1 MQTQKDQQHQKE
13 KAKEKEKAN
22 ANAKQEN
29 QYYVDLRKKIED
41 DYDALGV
48 INDYLTVDIDI
59 QSAAIVYDLSTV
71 LTHIN
76 NHELLNIYGVLL
88 FDIYGNFNLFKPLPS
103 RVKFQN
109 FMNFTQDIEIP
120 EDIICSDRRLYI
132 YEFFQWSENI
142 IDKIFLGKIN
152 KRQIDNIREL
162 FLSIKPCDIP
172 IINDIL
178 RELHTILP
186 EKNMTL
192 FEYICDNKSNNKNQS
207 YTRKRR
213 ENQIMNKTHKRR
225 RPIIS

>member
-1 MQTQKDQQHQKE
+1 MLTQNEQQDQDQKE
-13 KAKEKEKAN
+13 KAKV
-22 ANAKQEN
+22 KQEN

-41 DYDALGV
+41 EYDALGV
-48 INDYLTVDIDI
+48 INDYLTDDIDI

-88 FDIYGNFNLFKPLPS
+88 FDIYGNFNLFKPLPY

-120 EDIICSDRRLYI
+120 EDIISERRPYI

-152 KRQIDNIREL
+152 KTQIDNIREL
-162 FLSIKPCDIP
+162 FLSIQSCDIP

-178 RELHTILP
+178 RELHTVLP

-192 FEYICDNKSNNKNQS
+192 FEYICDNKSNNKIQS
-207 YTRKRR
+207 KTRKRR

-225 RPIIS
+225 RPIVT

>member
-76 NHELLNIYGVLL
+76 NHELLNINGVLL